1 MTSITAPQ
9 GLAALPLIGFV
20 ARDIGRD
27 VHGSALKFGGLHLAR
42 NGAEPDQLI
51 KLCLIGFQLT
61 RQILRLARQVRRAN
75 RFVRFL
81 RVLGFILV
89 HAR

>member
-27 VHGSALKFGGLHLAR
+27 VNVIFYILIIAITALVLAIKTW
-42 NGAEPDQLI
+42 GVVALAMTALAMVPVMFVILLLI
-51 KLCLIGFQLT
+51 T
-61 RQILRLARQVRRAN
+61 R
-75 RFVRFL
+75 
-81 RVLGFILV
+81 G
-89 HAR
+89 